1 MPAETFQ
8 PAMRSPRRPLPSRVR
23 RRALRLTTLAWVFGS
38 VWATV
43 IAGAPLTEFA
53 RGLGLSN
60 FGFGVLSG
68 IPFVATLISLPA
80 VLLTE
85 RSGKRKLI
93 FLISLYAQRLM
104 WIPIALVPIWMIG
117 HGRAMSSGVSGT
129 FLALMFLMYAVGNVG
144 GPAWTSWMAD
154 IVPDRSRGKY
164 FSVRRQIG
172 ILSGIPAALLSGWLM
187 DRSLHNGLGH
197 AQLMSLCSIIFLWST
212 AFGVADIH
220 CFHYV
225 ADVPKAPRR
234 VKLLSA
240 FSRPLKDR
248 QFLWFGGFVAT
259 LVFAVSFMGQF
270 VTLFLEEQ
278 VHASNIGTQ
287 MITLVAPMV
296 AQLAV
301 FSVWGVAADRM
312 GKKPV
317 LALAALGMVPVGLGW
332 MAMTEHRIWLGYL
345 LSALG
350 GMLWAGVEIAN
361 LNLVLELSCG
371 DDGQEPDSSFI
382 AVNSVIINVAGFL
395 GGMASGWIAQAL
407 AHMHWQPI
415 TGIKAFTFYDVLFAL
430 SAVMRLLAVLVFLP
444 HLKEPKARP
453 AREALRFMSAN
464 IYNNLFNAILQPLR
478 MARIAA
484 VGRAQGAKRPS

>member
-1 MPAETFQ
+1 MQ
-8 PAMRSPRRPLPSRVR
+8 SPRRLLRGRAR

-60 FGFGVLSG
+60 FGFGVLAA
-68 IPFVATLISLPA
+68 IPFLATLLSIPA

-85 RSGKRKLI
+85 RTGARKLI
-93 FLISLYAQRLM
+93 FLLSLYTQRLM
-104 WIPIALVPIWMIG
+104 WIPIALVPIWMIH
-117 HGRAMSSGVSGT
+117 HGRAMSSAVSGA
-129 FLALMFLMYAVGNVG
+129 FLVLMFFMYAVGNIG

-154 IVPDRSRGKY
+154 IVPDRSRGRY
-164 FSVRRQIG
+164 FSMRRQVG

-187 DRSLHNGLGH
+187 DRNLRNGLGQ
-197 AQLMSLCSIIFLWST
+197 AQLLNLCAMIFLWST
-212 AFGVADIH
+212 VFGVADIH
-220 CFHYV
+220 LFHYV

-234 VKLLSA
+234 VKLLGA
-240 FSRPLKDR
+240 FSGPFKDR
-248 QFLWFGGFVAT
+248 QFLWFAGFVAT

-287 MITLVAPMV
+287 MITLVAPML

-301 FSVWGVAADRM
+301 FSAWGVAADRM

-317 LALAALGMVPVGLGW
+317 LALAALGLVPVGLGW
-332 MAMTEHRIWLGYL
+332 MAMTEHRVWLGYL

-361 LNLVLELSCG
+361 LNLVLELSSG

-382 AVNSVIINVAGFL
+382 AVNSVIINIAGCL
-395 GGMASGWIAQAL
+395 GGMASGWIAQGL

-415 TGIKAFTFYDVLFAL
+415 AGIKAFNFYDVLFAL
-430 SAVMRLLAVLVFLP
+430 SGILRLLAVLVFLP
-444 HLKEPKARP
+444 QLREPKAHP
-453 AREALRFMSAN
+453 AREVLRFMSAN

-484 VGRAQGAKRPS
+484 DGKAQNEKTPG